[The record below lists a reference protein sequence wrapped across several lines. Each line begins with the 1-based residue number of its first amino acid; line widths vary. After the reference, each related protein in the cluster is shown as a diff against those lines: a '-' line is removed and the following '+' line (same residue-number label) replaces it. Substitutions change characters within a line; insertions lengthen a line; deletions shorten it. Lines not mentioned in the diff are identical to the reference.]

1 MRMPEVRMINGP
13 NGECG
18 NVKDYETI
26 KGLFIGL
33 KNWHLLCRV
42 TKVDYQ
48 EFRKKNNDKLHQ
60 KNQFHQQ
67 KEEKLVNN

>member
-1 MRMPEVRMINGP
+1 MRMPETRPLSSG
-13 NGECG
+13 G

-42 TKVDYQ
+42 TKLDYQ
-48 EFRKKNNDKLHQ
+48 
-60 KNQFHQQ
+60 
-67 KEEKLVNN
+67 